1 MEQDTNLSKQT
12 FIPVILGASIGVYS
26 TARSFH
32 EAYGVKTLSVSRQLI
47 GPIKHSA
54 IIVPV
59 LEPNMEESDALLA
72 CLNKIAQT
80 YPDTPKIIIGSDD
93 WHVEMVV
100 DLRDKLNGNWIVP
113 YTDRESLHTVIDKA
127 KFYELCDGL
136 DVDYPKYIAFDG
148 NHSLDPELPFT
159 FPVVIKPTSRV
170 SYENLKFPG
179 KKKVFTAHDRQ
190 ELDQIITLIRNAGYL
205 DELIVQE
212 FIPGDDTAMH
222 ILTLYIAQDGEVKLA
237 SFGQTLLEDHTP
249 GGIGNPVTIRTL
261 RNDEAVEQ
269 ATRIVKQVGYIGFA
283 NFDLKYDSR
292 DGKYKFFELNPRLGR
307 SNYYVTTGGHNP
319 VEYYIKDF
327 LENQPLSYTVAEK
340 EMIYTILPKG
350 LLMKHLKDTQLRDR
364 VNTLYKEKRV
374 KNPMFYFSVEKNLK
388 RLLYVIVSTFNF
400 YRKFKKYP
408 PL

>member
-1 MEQDTNLSKQT
+1 MEQDIMLAKQS

-32 EAYGVKTLSVSRQLI
+32 EAYGVKSISVSRQLI

-59 LEPNMEESDALLA
+59 LEPGMEDNDKLLA
-72 CLNKIAQT
+72 CLNTVAQT
-80 YPDTPKIIIGSDD
+80 YPDTPKLIIGSDD

-100 DLRDKLNGNWIVP
+100 DLRDKLEENWIVP

-127 KFYELCDGL
+127 KFYDLCDEL
-136 DVDYPKYIAFDG
+136 EIDYPKFIAFAG
-148 NHSLDPELPFT
+148 NHTLDSELPFS

-170 SYENLKFPG
+170 AYENLKFAG
-179 KKKVFTAHDRQ
+179 KKKVFTAQNRQ
-190 ELDQIITLIRNAGYL
+190 ELDQIIDLIRNAGYL

-249 GGIGNPVTIRTL
+249 GGIGNPLVIRTS

-269 ATRIVKQVGYIGFA
+269 ATRLVKKVGYIGFA

-319 VEYYIKDF
+319 VEYYIKDY

-340 EMIYTILPKG
+340 EMLYTILPKG
-350 LLMKHLKDTQLRDR
+350 LLLKYLKDKELRDR
-364 VNTLYKEKRV
+364 VKTLYKEKRV
-374 KNPMFYFSVEKNLK
+374 KNPMNYFSVEKNIK
-388 RLLYVIVSTFNF
+388 RLLYVLISTFNF